1 MTING
6 WEIWDRKEPDRFAAC
21 FGFRWHKE
29 QRKAM
34 EIRPSNGANRANQV
48 YFRKA
53 ISKLKAAGIS
63 SSDRSDEVEISDIGR
78 FLSYLS
84 QLPDVRQDRIE
95 ALRGQ
100 IERDEYDV
108 ESKIEEIVDDILN
121 DLGIPQTEVNG

>member
-1 MTING
+1 
-6 WEIWDRKEPDRFAAC
+6 
-21 FGFRWHKE
+21 
-29 QRKAM
+29 M
-34 EIRPSNGANRANQV
+34 EIRPSNGTNRANEV

-53 ISKLKAAGIS
+53 IKKLKAAGIG

-84 QLPDVRQDRIE
+84 QLPAVRQDRVE
-95 ALRGQ
+95 ALRGR

-121 DLGIPQTEVNG
+121 DLGIPQAGVNG